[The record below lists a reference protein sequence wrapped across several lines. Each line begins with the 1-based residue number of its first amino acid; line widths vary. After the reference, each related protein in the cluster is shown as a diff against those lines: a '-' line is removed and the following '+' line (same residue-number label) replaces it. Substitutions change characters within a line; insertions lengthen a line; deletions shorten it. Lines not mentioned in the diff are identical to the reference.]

1 MTKQL
6 TAKDIVKLMDEN
18 NITIQDISRE
28 MNCESWIWC
37 LDDFLTDLKQRNE
50 DYGIKMTE
58 EQELNIAKRAF
69 ENFDISDCVGDFGY
83 EMMHE
88 VISQLLDK
96 AIEEVEND

>member
-37 LDDFLTDLKQRNE
+37 LDDFLEDLKQRNE

-58 EQELNIAKRAF
+58 KQELDIAKRAF

>member
-1 MTKQL
+1 MANKVTVE
-6 TAKDIVKLMDEN
+6 DIVKLMNEN
-18 NITIQDISRE
+18 NITIQDVSKA
-28 MNCESWIWC
+28 MNCQSWIWC
-37 LDDFLTDLKQRNE
+37 LDDFLEDLKQRNE

-58 EQELNIAKRAF
+58 EQELDIAKRAF

>member
-6 TAKDIVKLMDEN
+6 TAEDIVKLMDEN

-37 LDDFLTDLKQRNE
+37 LDDFLEDLKQRNK

-58 EQELNIAKRAF
+58 EQELDIAKRAF
-69 ENFDISDCVGDFGY
+69 DNFDISDCVGDFGY
-83 EMMHE
+83 EMIHE
-88 VISQLLDK
+88 VIEQLLER
-96 AIEEVEND
+96 AIEQAEND

>member
-1 MTKQL
+1 
-6 TAKDIVKLMDEN
+6 MDEN

-37 LDDFLTDLKQRNE
+37 LDDFLEDLKQRNE

-58 EQELNIAKRAF
+58 EQELDIAKRAF
-69 ENFDISDCVGDFGY
+69 ENFDISDCVSDFGY

-96 AIEEVEND
+96 AIEEVEKD

>member
-1 MTKQL
+1 MANKVTVE
-6 TAKDIVKLMDEN
+6 DIVKLMNEN
-18 NITIQDISRE
+18 NITIQDVSKA
-28 MNCESWIWC
+28 MNCQSWIWC
-37 LDDFLTDLKQRNE
+37 LDDFLEDLKQRNE

-58 EQELNIAKRAF
+58 EQELDIAKRAF

-88 VISQLLDK
+88 VINQLLEN

>member
-6 TAKDIVKLMDEN
+6 TAEDIVKLMNEN

-37 LDDFLTDLKQRNE
+37 LDDFLEDLKQRNE

-58 EQELNIAKRAF
+58 EQELDIAKRAF
-69 ENFDISDCVGDFGY
+69 DNFDISDCVGD
-83 EMMHE
+83 EMIHE
-88 VISQLLDK
+88 VIEQLLER
-96 AIEEVEND
+96 AIEQAEND

>member
-1 MTKQL
+1 MTNKL
-6 TAKDIVKLMDEN
+6 TAKDIVALMDKN

-37 LDDFLTDLKQRNE
+37 LDDFLEDLKQRNE

-58 EQELNIAKRAF
+58 EQELDIAKRAF

-88 VISQLLDK
+88 VINQLLEN
-96 AIEEVEND
+96 AMEEVEND